1 MSANG
6 KVKGWKD
13 VPIGGL
19 ILEAG
24 SADKYETGDWRTYRP
39 VWDEAKCRHC
49 MTCWIYCP
57 DSSILVR
64 EGKMI
69 GIDYK
74 HCKGCGICAH
84 ECPAKCID
92 MRLETELEAER
103 PEGSGSAETGAPVGA
118 GCGCRSKSSG
128 KAGGK

>member
-6 KVKGWKD
+6 KEKGWKD

-24 SADKYETGDWRTYRP
+24 SSDKYETGDWRTYRP
-39 VWDEAKCRHC
+39 VWDQEKCRHC
-49 MTCWIYCP
+49 MICWIYCP

-64 EGKMI
+64 EGKMA

-92 MRLETELEAER
+92 MRLETELEADR
-103 PEGSGSAETGAPVGA
+103 AEGAGAGASAGSACCA
-118 GCGCRSKSSG
+118 KSG
-128 KAGGK
+128 GEAGGK